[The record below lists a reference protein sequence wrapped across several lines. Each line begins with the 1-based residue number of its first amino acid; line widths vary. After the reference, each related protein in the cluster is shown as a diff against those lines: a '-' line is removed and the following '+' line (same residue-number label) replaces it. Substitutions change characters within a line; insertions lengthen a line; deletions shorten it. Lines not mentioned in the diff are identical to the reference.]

1 MTILVFGGN
10 GQLGQELLRALA
22 PQGRVV
28 ATTRSGVL
36 TDGTPCERADFGCP
50 ETLAAV
56 LGRVRPSWVLN
67 AAAFTNVDRAEDEPD
82 LARRINEI
90 APGVIARWCAL
101 AGVPLV
107 HYSTDY
113 VFDGNACRPYRE
125 DDATAPLGV
134 YGLSKLAGENAVRD
148 AGGRHMIFRTAWVYA
163 PHSANFLRTMLRLGT
178 ERDVLKVVA
187 DQFGTPTPASLIAN
201 ATSKVLRHPGALS
214 GLWHLT
220 AQGQTSW
227 HGFAKAIFAEA
238 VERGVLAKAPKVEA
252 IPTAG
257 YPTKARRPAY
267 SRLDVSKFQSDFE
280 ITLPSWQE
288 GLAGVMAQVR

>member
-101 AGVPLV
+101 AGIPLV

-178 ERDVLKVVA
+178 DRDVLKVVA

-201 ATSKVLRHPGALS
+201 ATSKVMRHPGALS